1 MFSIKTSLALLALL
15 AYSTQASPIASP
27 QAAGVTCDPN
37 NPMGLLIGGVPR
49 ACDGAG
55 VLMCDPVLQAC
66 RPVAE
71 VKGGA
76 ATLATTA
83 LPVASG
89 TANAPAQP
97 ALPNACQEL
106 KATENH
112 NMNPHTCKPGQ
123 LAASTFTP
131 TDRLICPGVT
141 WPANNFVAAY
151 HNPDYTAQN
160 AVAAGPPTCGKV
172 ISIRNKKPGS
182 TPIEVTVVDSCPG
195 CGGYPSGNG
204 ETIDLSIEAFRE
216 LFGMET
222 GVYDVEYTPL

>member
-1 MFSIKTSLALLALL
+1 MFYIKAYLTVLALLASS
-15 AYSTQASPIASP
+15 ARASPIASP

-55 VLMCDPVLQAC
+55 ALMCDPVLQAC
-66 RPVAE
+66 RLVAD

-76 ATLATTA
+76 AAPTATA
-83 LPVASG
+83 QPVISGAASP
-89 TANAPAQP
+89 AAQP
-97 ALPNACQEL
+97 ALPNACQDHG
-106 KATENH
+106 ATENH
-112 NMNPHTCKPGQ
+112 NMNPLTCKPGQ
-123 LAASTFTP
+123 LAASTFDP

-172 ISIRNKKPGS
+172 ISIRSKRPGS
-182 TPIEVTVVDSCPG
+182 TPIDVTVVDSCPG

-204 ETIDLSIEAFRE
+204 ATIDLSIEAFRE